1 LINGEVPSSKNG
13 IQDEAKN
20 KLKYKTL
27 LSAEVKRMW
36 NMKCFVLAV
45 FIGATGIVTKGYHL
59 KLWWW
64 GATVVQEEQY
74 QGKGTRDR

>member
-1 LINGEVPSSKNG
+1 
-13 IQDEAKN
+13 
-20 KLKYKTL
+20 
-27 LSAEVKRMW
+27 MW